1 MGVTKG
7 KTRIERSVLT
17 LLLIV
22 VFFIYA
28 RRRSADMPG
37 KRGIPVRLKKRLN
50 NNAVIA
56 TDDQNQEYVV
66 FGNGIA
72 FSIKK
77 DDLIPEDK
85 IERVFF
91 QKEKTLFQQ
100 LIEEIPQKYFD
111 LSCDIIEYIEG
122 NLNSKL
128 SNSIYIT
135 LMDHISF
142 IKERAE
148 KGMLPRNSMRWEI
161 SRYYQN
167 EYRLGKKVVEFLE
180 DELEIKLND
189 DEAASIALHIVNAEN
204 DADSVHESMEMIHL
218 VDDILQIICYQ
229 TETEP
234 DEDNLNYQ
242 RLVTHVKFFV
252 QRLYKKQQGDSKN
265 PLYEMVIR
273 EYPKAYEIA
282 EKVKQF
288 VEKKLDCRIDDEEMR
303 HSILLL

>member
-1 MGVTKG
+1 MFSYILFDFG
-7 KTRIERSVLT
+7 
-17 LLLIV
+17 LLYLYGMIRY
-22 VFFIYA
+22 I
-28 RRRSADMPG
+28 MWG

-56 TDDQNQEYVV
+56 SDDQEREYVI

-72 FSIKK
+72 FDIKK
-77 DDLIPEDK
+77 EETIPKDR

-91 QKEKTLFQQ
+91 QKEKTLLQQ

-111 LSCDIIEYIEG
+111 LSCDIIDYIEG
-122 NLNSKL
+122 NLKSKL

-148 KGMLPRNSMRWEI
+148 KGMMPRNTMRWEI

-204 DADSVHESMEMIHL
+204 DGDSIHESMEMIHL

-234 DEDNLNYQ
+234 DEENLNYQ

-252 QRLYKKQQGDSKN
+252 QRLYKKQQTNLKN
-265 PLYEMVIR
+265 PLYEMVIK

-282 EKVKQF
+282 EKVKEF
-288 VEKKLDCRIDDEEMR
+288 AEKKMSCRIDDEEITYLTV
-303 HSILLL
+303 HIQIILKPE

>member
-1 MGVTKG
+1 MFSYILFDFG
-7 KTRIERSVLT
+7 
-17 LLLIV
+17 LLYLYGMIRY
-22 VFFIYA
+22 I
-28 RRRSADMPG
+28 MWG

-56 TDDQNQEYVV
+56 SDDQEREYVI

-72 FSIKK
+72 FDIKK
-77 DDLIPEDK
+77 EETIPKDR

-91 QKEKTLFQQ
+91 QKEKTLLQQ

-111 LSCDIIEYIEG
+111 LSCDIIDYIEG
-122 NLNSKL
+122 NLKSKL

-148 KGMLPRNSMRWEI
+148 KGMMPRNTMRWEI

-204 DADSVHESMEMIHL
+204 DGDSIHESMEMIHL

-234 DEDNLNYQ
+234 DEENLNYQ

-252 QRLYKKQQGDSKN
+252 QRLYKKQQSNLKN
-265 PLYEMVIR
+265 PLYEMVIK

-282 EKVKQF
+282 EKVKEF
-288 VEKKLDCRIDDEEMR
+288 AEKKMSCRIDDEEITYLTV
-303 HSILLL
+303 HIQIILKPE